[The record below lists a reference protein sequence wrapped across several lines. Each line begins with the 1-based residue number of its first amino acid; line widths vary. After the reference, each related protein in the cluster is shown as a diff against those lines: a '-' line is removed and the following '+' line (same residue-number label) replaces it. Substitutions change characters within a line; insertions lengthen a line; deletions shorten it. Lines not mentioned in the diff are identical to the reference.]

1 MADRGFTVHGELACV
16 CVSLNIPAFLSG
28 RDYLTKAEVKAIK
41 LSLPSTYM
49 FKWQLRES
57 KLTVSFEMKN
67 HWHFTGQST
76 KFGYVS
82 VYWLT

>member
-16 CVSLNIPAFLSG
+16 GVSLNIPAFLSG

-49 FKWQLRES
+49 FKGQLRES
-57 KLTVSFEMKN
+57 KLTVSFKMKN
-67 HWHFTGQST
+67 HWHLTGQST
-76 KFGYVS
+76 KFG
-82 VYWLT
+82 